1 MGTAYHFDEIKI
13 AEDDAGGLGTA
24 FHGKVRDFCHYNHLT
39 GNHASLSHTRDQAK
53 AVVLLEKSLLA

>member
-13 AEDDAGGLGTA
+13 AEDDAGGPGTA
-24 FHGKVRDFCHYNHLT
+24 VHGKVRNFCHHNHIT
-39 GNHASLSHTRDQAK
+39 GIHASLSHTRAQAK